1 MIILLKSKYLV
12 FREGLYFDIFGDWK
26 FNLKGLVV
34 GKVIEFIVVFKN
46 YYDSL
51 MLFLIIVWISWEGK
65 MYYYIESGLLNVY
78 LKNGVIVEVVDG
90 EEYISIDD
98 MNGFYSVIV

>member
-51 MLFLIIVWISWEGK
+51 MLFLIIVWIS
-65 MYYYIESGLLNVY
+65 
-78 LKNGVIVEVVDG
+78 
-90 EEYISIDD
+90 
-98 MNGFYSVIV
+98 

>member
-1 MIILLKSKYLV
+1 
-12 FREGLYFDIFGDWK
+12 
-26 FNLKGLVV
+26 
-34 GKVIEFIVVFKN
+34 
-46 YYDSL
+46 
-51 MLFLIIVWISWEGK
+51 